1 MSLSHL
7 STEIDEMI
15 MQYLPHQALHNLTLT
30 NKYYRKIA
38 ELYLYRN
45 VQVRSPNIL
54 SVPRLLLTLIS
65 RRELSQHIRSFAFD
79 IANEQWEADLHYL
92 SYYDSNNTIEKVSK
106 DLSKKSSEVQ
116 HALKNLACPL
126 QEPLFD
132 VTWYYNVSREIW
144 AIDASLAL
152 IICLATNLEHLR
164 LMNMSSA
171 IIEAV
176 CPARWQRLTKSASLG
191 VWPLKRLKSLEVVV
205 GKDASI
211 PILAPVQTLK
221 VSGDRSSCDNGS
233 HHDLQWSYRGS
244 KRIAILRNL
253 ELRHITLQTDQL
265 HRMLALPE
273 MHGIEHLKM
282 GNIHFV
288 EGNTYDY
295 RRLSDLLQHLLPSL
309 KTLEWIGEGKGKQYQ
324 VYQPFGRF
332 AGLNQ
337 LEELVLGCNYIRS
350 TSGNIY
356 DPPAHLLHPTNPFP
370 ESLKT
375 LKITGVP
382 RWLLHDL
389 EEASKVSPSRNYI
402 LVTAT
407 SLGLS
412 TFDLFLDM
420 EIWAPR
426 NYKDSIKKFLL
437 ELVSALNDVGT
448 SLRIYRQEEG
458 CESILLCG
466 PGFVAEH
473 INWDYYLR
481 NTGNFGGSQ
490 SGFCRRDIRYR

>member
-1 MSLSHL
+1 
-7 STEIDEMI
+7 
-15 MQYLPHQALHNLTLT
+15 
-30 NKYYRKIA
+30 
-38 ELYLYRN
+38 
-45 VQVRSPNIL
+45 
-54 SVPRLLLTLIS
+54 
-65 RRELSQHIRSFAFD
+65 
-79 IANEQWEADLHYL
+79 
-92 SYYDSNNTIEKVSK
+92 
-106 DLSKKSSEVQ
+106 
-116 HALKNLACPL
+116 
-126 QEPLFD
+126 
-132 VTWYYNVSREIW
+132 
-144 AIDASLAL
+144 
-152 IICLATNLEHLR
+152 
-164 LMNMSSA
+164 MNMSSA

-211 PILAPVQTLK
+211 PILASVQTLT

-309 KTLEWIGEGKGKQYQ
+309 KTLGWTGEGKGKQYQ
-324 VYQPFGRF
+324 VYQPFGSF
-332 AGLNQ
+332 AGLKQ

-389 EEASKVSPSRNYI
+389 EEASTISPSRNYI
-402 LVTAT
+402 LTTAT

-420 EIWAPR
+420 KDWARPIYR
-426 NYKDSIKKFLL
+426 YSMKEFLL
-437 ELVSALNDVGT
+437 ELVSALNNVGT
-448 SLRIYRQEEG
+448 SMRIYRQEEG
-458 CESILLCG
+458 CETILLCG

-473 INWDYYLR
+473 VKWTYYLR
-481 NTGNFGGSQ
+481 GAGIFGEC
-490 SGFCRRDIRYR
+490 FLWCL